1 MSEIRVGM
9 VGYQF
14 MGRSHSNAYR
24 QVTPF
29 MRPKLSPRMAA
40 ICGRNEM
47 AVAAFAKQF
56 GWESYET
63 DYKQLIE
70 RDDID
75 MIDIGTPGDTHA
87 PIAIAAAKAGK
98 HIICEKP
105 LGNTLKEA
113 KEMLAAVRKYKVHN
127 MVAFNYRRVPAV
139 VLAKKIIEEGRLGQI
154 YHFRGCYLQSW
165 LLDPKLPRYWR
176 MDKKS
181 AGSGALGDL
190 GAHVLDLARYLVG
203 DISEVSGDIAT
214 FIKERPLPDNPKK
227 MGKVTVDDM
236 ASALLRFE
244 NGARGTLEVTR
255 FATGRDNN
263 NKFEINGSK
272 GSLWFDLEDMNR
284 LHFYDETG
292 KTETRGFS
300 NMQPLI
306 APLWSGRSAIEL
318 VSALAASPSEA
329 EQSGHDVVKAYWK
342 NWWPM
347 GHIIGWEHTFTH
359 EVYDFIEG
367 IAKGKNAQPDFRD
380 GAQTQAVLEAVEQ
393 SATSGKWAK
402 VEKIK

>member
-1 MSEIRVGM
+1 MKEIGVGM
-9 VGYQF
+9 IGYQF

-24 QVTPF
+24 QVAPF
-29 MRPKLSPRMAA
+29 MNPKLTPTMKA
-40 ICGRNEM
+40 ICGRNEK

-63 DYKQLIE
+63 DYKKLLK
-70 RDDID
+70 RDDIQLV
-75 MIDIGTPGDTHA
+75 DIGTPGDTHA

-105 LGNTLKEA
+105 LANNLKEA

-127 MVAFNYRRVPAV
+127 MVAFNYRRVPAIA
-139 VLAKKIIEEGRLGQI
+139 LAKQIIEEGRLGTI
-154 YHFRGCYLQSW
+154 FHFRGCYLQSW
-165 LLDPKLPRYWR
+165 LTDPKLPRFWR

-190 GAHVLDLARYLVG
+190 GAHVLDLARHLVG
-203 DISEVSGDIAT
+203 EISEVSGDMKT
-214 FIKERPLPDNPKK
+214 FITERPMPDNPKK

-272 GSLWFDLEDMNR
+272 GSIAFDLEDMNR
-284 LHFYDETG
+284 LQFYDESG
-292 KTETRGFS
+292 KVETRGFS
-300 NMQPLI
+300 DI
-306 APLWSGRSAIEL
+306 L
-318 VSALAASPSEA
+318 VSRNCHP
-329 EQSGHDVVKAYWK
+329 YWK
-342 NWWPM
+342 NWWPG

-367 IAKGKNAQPDFRD
+367 IASGKNAAPDFLD
-380 GAQTQAVLEAVEQ
+380 GCRTQAVLEAVEK